1 MKLTPGTHLLSPR
14 WIKLI
19 RDLQA
24 EKERMLFML
33 LAITVSLI
41 AVGAVLGGY
50 AVLTREIAANY
61 LGTRPFHATLELP
74 GGGGADVLTLARQ
87 HPAIQDA
94 EARDVVLARADVD
107 GNWRSLLLFV
117 IDDFAA
123 MRGNTFTPLTG
134 AWPPATG
141 SMLIERTAI
150 SMLNADVGGR
160 VRVKTAHGTV
170 REVPVTGL
178 VHDPGLAPAWQERSG
193 YGYITR
199 DTLAALGEAPL
210 LHELRISL
218 RDPAA
223 SSQAI
228 ETVAADLARQLAERG
243 QTVHEIRVPPPRQHP
258 HQRQMT
264 TILFMMFAFSLMA
277 LVLSGI
283 LVATSLNAMLAR
295 QVREIGVMKAIGA
308 RTAQIARMYAL
319 LVAAIGVAAVAVA
332 IPVGLAGSQVL
343 ARAVANLLNFSIA
356 DASVPI
362 WVFGVQVLA
371 GILVPL
377 LIAALPIR
385 RASRMSVNVAITQ
398 HGVGSDSLRL
408 RTAKLPWPMRN
419 ALRRPARL
427 VLTVGLLAAGGAMF
441 MTALNVSNSWER
453 NIAKVYETRHYDVEV
468 RFHEAQATAVAQR
481 ILAVP
486 GVTAVEA
493 WGYSPTAF
501 AKQGQVDV
509 VRTYPD
515 RGHASFALLAP
526 PAGTRLVDFPVL
538 AGRWLKPDDT
548 DAVVLNHAAA
558 AQAPQLRVGDR
569 VDLSIDGKATSWRIA
584 GIVEEIGSAG
594 VAYVTDQ
601 AFARIAG
608 LPGQAR
614 MLRVATQ
621 AGASD
626 ARTAIIR
633 AIEQRLAG
641 DGVGVENAMPLAELR
656 TAMADHIVILIRS
669 LVALAAVMAAVG
681 ALGLSSA
688 MSVSVLERTR
698 EFGVMKTIGATP
710 ARIIRLVVAESFFI
724 GALSWIAA
732 LIVSVPLTWLVDTL
746 VGNLGFVAPLPFVIA
761 PGPPLMWLVLVAVVA
776 LIATL
781 VPARRASQMS
791 VAGALVQL

>member
-1 MKLTPGTHLLSPR
+1 MLSPR

-19 RDLQA
+19 RDVKA

-33 LAITVSLI
+33 AAIVVSLA

-74 GGGGADVLTLARQ
+74 GGVGTEALTLARQ

-117 IDDFAA
+117 IDDFAS
-123 MRGNTFTPLTG
+123 MRGNTFTPLIG

-150 SMLNADVGGR
+150 SMLNAGVGGR

-218 RDPAA
+218 RDPGANA
-223 SSQAI
+223 RAI
-228 ETVAADLARQLAERG
+228 ESVAADLARQLAERG
-243 QTVHEIRVPPPRQHP
+243 QAVHEIRVPPPRQHP

-277 LVLSGI
+277 LALSGV
-283 LVATSLNAMLAR
+283 LAATSLNAMLAR
-295 QVREIGVMKAIGA
+295 QVREIGVMKTIGA
-308 RTAQIARMYAL
+308 RTVQIGRMYAA
-319 LVAAIGVAAVAVA
+319 LVAAIGALAVAVA
-332 IPVGLAGSQVL
+332 IPLGLLGAGVL

-356 DASVPI
+356 DSSVPA
-362 WVFGVQVLA
+362 WVFGVQALA
-371 GILVPL
+371 GVLVPL
-377 LIAALPIR
+377 LIAAIPIR
-385 RASRMSVNVAITQ
+385 RASRMSVRDAIDQ
-398 HGVGSDSLRL
+398 HGVGSESLRL
-408 RTAKLPWPMRN
+408 RTAKLPWSVRN
-419 ALRRPARL
+419 SLRRPARL
-427 VLTVGLLAAGGAMF
+427 ALTVGLLAAGGAMF
-441 MTALNVSNSWER
+441 MTSLNVSNSWER
-453 NIAKVYETRHYDVEV
+453 NIAKVYETRYYDVEI
-468 RFHEAQATAVAQR
+468 RFHEPQPTAVAQR

-486 GVTAVEA
+486 SVATVEA
-493 WGYSPTAF
+493 WGYSPAAF
-501 AKQGQVDV
+501 AKPGQVDV

-526 PAGTRLVDFPVL
+526 PADTRLVNFPVL
-538 AGRWLKPDDT
+538 AGRWLRSDDT
-548 DAVVLNHAAA
+548 DAVVLNHAAV
-558 AQAPQLRVGDR
+558 AQAPQLRVGDS
-569 VDLSIDGKATSWRIA
+569 VALSIDGKATSWRIA

-601 AFARIAG
+601 AFARIASTQ
-608 LPGQAR
+608 GQAR
-614 MLRVATQ
+614 VLRVATQ
-621 AGASD
+621 ANSGDTRS
-626 ARTAIIR
+626 AIIR
-633 AIEQRLAG
+633 AIEQRLAD
-641 DGVGVENAMPLAELR
+641 DGVGVETAMPLAELR

-669 LVALAAVMAAVG
+669 LVALAVVMATVG

-688 MSVSVLERTR
+688 MGVSVLERTR

-710 ARIIRLVVAESFFI
+710 SRITRLVVAEAFFI

-732 LIVSVPLTWLVDTL
+732 LIVSIPLTLLVDTL

-761 PGPPLMWLVLVAVVA
+761 PVPALLWLALVAVVS
-776 LIATL
+776 LMATL
-781 VPARRASQMS
+781 LPARRAAQIS
-791 VAGALVQL
+791 VAQALVQL